1 MCNQATLARSASEL
15 SELRVHASACL
26 VGHCKFTS
34 QRLLLVRPLHFDLV
48 AGNPIKRPK
57 FWNVHHMLKKT
68 PYVQAYTLTTK
79 IFKTHICHNILK
91 AVNADWQHFQDPLS
105 PHALEARKACGDLN
119 FQPLN
124 MWHFCGNKQ
133 IKSWFPNIA
142 FVRLGLLILVFHY
155 RTRYSIIS
163 VSHAFFKQCSHAS
176 GERGRLW
183 R

>member
-1 MCNQATLARSASEL
+1 MQVHLTKIATCEAPTLRLGSWESNQEAKVLERSPY
-15 SELRVHASACL
+15 V
-26 VGHCKFTS
+26 K
-34 QRLLLVRPLHFDLV
+34 
-48 AGNPIKRPK
+48 
-57 FWNVHHMLKKT
+57 KKT

-119 FQPLN
+119 FQPLS
-124 MWHFCGNKQ
+124 GNKQ

>member
-1 MCNQATLARSASEL
+1 MQVHLAKIATCEAPALRLGSWESNQEAKVLERSPY
-15 SELRVHASACL
+15 V
-26 VGHCKFTS
+26 K
-34 QRLLLVRPLHFDLV
+34 
-48 AGNPIKRPK
+48 
-57 FWNVHHMLKKT
+57 KKT